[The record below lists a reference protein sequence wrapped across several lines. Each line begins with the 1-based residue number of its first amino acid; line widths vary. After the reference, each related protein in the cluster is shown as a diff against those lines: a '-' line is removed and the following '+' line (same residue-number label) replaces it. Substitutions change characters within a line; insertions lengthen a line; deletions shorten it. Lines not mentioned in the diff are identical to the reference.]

1 MKLIKK
7 FFFSAY
13 LSLARL
19 ESRFDPVFLVD
30 DVPASPRID
39 HLELLNSIE
48 PTPGSRLRVLEIG
61 SREVTGPSNARERF
75 APAEYIGFDYYPGRN
90 VDVVGDVHRLSSHFK
105 AGEKFDLIYSTA
117 CFEHF
122 AMPWLVATEIAKLL
136 RVGGII
142 AIATH
147 FSFGAHERPWNF
159 FQFSDMGLRVL
170 FSEALGFE
178 CLGAGMSNPIVAR
191 YSRLA
196 AEPVRCQPIK
206 GLYSGSDFIGR

>member
-1 MKLIKK
+1 
-7 FFFSAY
+7 
-13 LSLARL
+13 
-19 ESRFDPVFLVD
+19 
-30 DVPASPRID
+30 
-39 HLELLNSIE
+39 
-48 PTPGSRLRVLEIG
+48 
-61 SREVTGPSNARERF
+61 
-75 APAEYIGFDYYPGRN
+75 
-90 VDVVGDVHRLSSHFK
+90 
-105 AGEKFDLIYSTA
+105 
-117 CFEHF
+117 
-122 AMPWLVATEIAKLL
+122 
-136 RVGGII
+136 VGGII

-206 GLYSGSDFIGR
+206 GLYSGSDFIGRKVREETAFDWSRVSVEDVVSGTSYPLPQSRT